1 MEFKYNGE
9 YNMPIDLR
17 TTIESGQ
24 TFLWNKT
31 NGNMFE
37 DDINNPIYST
47 VRNIND
53 EIMVLKI
60 QNNNDNNL
68 KWKST
73 HQQAEKYIYNVFQ
86 FDKNIR
92 EIQDTLIKKDDTE
105 IIKKSI
111 NEFPN
116 LRIIHE
122 PLFPTLISFI
132 CSTQMRVERIHEM
145 VQSLSKEFGKS
156 IEIDAEKY
164 YSFPTVNE
172 LSNATKKD
180 LDKLKLGYRSKYV
193 IETTKMIKDNPLEL
207 SSEVSKARKQ
217 LQEYMGVGPKVAD
230 CVLLY
235 GAGFQSV
242 VPVDVWIERAAKE
255 YYPEL
260 SDKSR
265 NKIARNLEN
274 KYGDYAGFAQA
285 YLFHYMR
292 MKNQF

>member
-60 QNNNDNNL
+60 QNNNDNTL